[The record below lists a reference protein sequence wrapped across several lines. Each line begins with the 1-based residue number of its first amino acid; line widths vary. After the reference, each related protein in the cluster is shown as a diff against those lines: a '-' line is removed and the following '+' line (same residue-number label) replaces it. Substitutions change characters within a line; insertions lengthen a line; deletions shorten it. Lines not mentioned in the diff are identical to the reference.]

1 MIRAHGNS
9 FQKASVIV
17 MRKAWPNG
25 YILKESFKVMDED
38 KEAVKI
44 NANLPTAKQNLNL
57 GRIVLQPKY
66 PTQIK
71 LKKNKM
77 EGLQKIRPTLGDQGR
92 WIDDLV
98 AEQAYAR
105 DYKDDD
111 EDLALSEETQG
122 VDNILKDYEPV
133 ARIPSE
139 S

>member
-1 MIRAHGNS
+1 MWID
-9 FQKASVIV
+9 V
-17 MRKAWPNG
+17 
-25 YILKESFKVMDED
+25 
-38 KEAVKI
+38 
-44 NANLPTAKQNLNL
+44 NLPEAMQSLDL
-57 GRIVLQPKY
+57 GRVQLQPKY

-111 EDLALSEETQG
+111 EDLTLSEETQA
-122 VDNILKDYEPV
+122 VDNILEDNEPV